1 MCRLIVS
8 PVNNIQGLIGRQARR
23 DGMARGNAALRSE
36 GTSPEDYADLEELVG
51 YNLKRAYVIVD
62 ADFRRALGEDGLAPR
77 VFSALSLI
85 VHTPGITQSDLAR
98 SLGIERS
105 GLVAITDDLET
116 RGFVMRKPVPGDRR
130 VQALAPT
137 KAGKAAYLEAL
148 ATVRAHEARLLS
160 GMTQAEIETLTSL
173 LQKIRQISD

>member
-1 MCRLIVS
+1 
-8 PVNNIQGLIGRQARR
+8 
-23 DGMARGNAALRSE
+23 MARATA
-36 GTSPEDYADLEELVG
+36 TPSPGILPPDEHADLEDFVG

-98 SLGIERS
+98 RLGIERS
-105 GLVAITDDLET
+105 GLVAIADELEA

-130 VQALAPT
+130 VQALMPSA
-137 KAGKAAYLEAL
+137 AGKAAYLEAL
-148 ATVRAHEARLLS
+148 ETVRAHEASLLAS
-160 GMTQAEIETLTSL
+160 LSSDEVETLVAL
-173 LQKIRQISD
+173 LKKIRRIGE